1 MAPIHSIDAKYNMK
15 IIGQIFIYLKVFNDY
30 HKYRISQQL
39 RYGHIFYFNICVLA
53 HQDAWNA
60 FFAMKKQR
68 QKVWLVLTVVQFTVK
83 FLEPSKWR
91 SYYYFQDKKV
101 TFNGRGLMKKQFI
114 AGILT
119 ANVMK
124 NGNVDSGSSCV

>member
-60 FFAMKKQR
+60 FLLWKSR
-68 QKVWLVLTVVQFTVK
+68 
-83 FLEPSKWR
+83 
-91 SYYYFQDKKV
+91 DKKYDL
-101 TFNGRGLMKKQFI
+101 FLQW
-114 AGILT
+114 
-119 ANVMK
+119 
-124 NGNVDSGSSCV
+124 SSLQLSS